1 MTDISTGGTKSSPAN
16 KKQSSYNAAVVLFV
30 LAFVLVGGLG
40 FYVGRA
46 TAPQTSAPAAQA
58 AEAVTEEGVEQG
70 ESEAGAAESSEY
82 APSQT
87 SEEALALL
95 RSIPRRDAGDPRA
108 IGDVNAP
115 VVMSEFADFSCP
127 MCTRHATDVHP
138 ELMKL
143 VDEGLLRIEFHDM
156 VIFSDYG
163 SNIAAAGGVAA
174 AEQGKFW
181 EYYNVA
187 FANAGAGAHPTYT
200 VESVTE
206 LAKEAGVP
214 DLDTFQSRV
223 QSEELGQEIE
233 AATAENYSYGITG
246 TPFFMI
252 NDAVISGAYPLD
264 FIQKTVETQAD
275 LVAGRN

>member
-1 MTDISTGGTKSSPAN
+1 MTDISAGSSKTASA
-16 KKQSSYNAAVVLFV
+16 KKKTSYNAAVVLFV
-30 LAFVLVGGLG
+30 LAFIIVGGLG

-46 TAPQTSAPAAQA
+46 TAPQSAAPSAQA
-58 AEAVTEEGVEQG
+58 SESGSEGSGEQTD
-70 ESEAGAAESSEY
+70 STADQTAESAEY

-87 SEEALALL
+87 SEEALELL
-95 RSIPRRDAGDPRA
+95 RSIPRRDADDPRA

-127 MCTRHATDVHP
+127 MCTRHATEVHP
-138 ELMKL
+138 ELLKL
-143 VDEGLLRIEFHDM
+143 VDAGLLRIEFHDM

-163 SNIAAAGGVAA
+163 SNVAAAGGVAA

-187 FANAGAGAHPTYT
+187 FANAGAGAHPNYT
-200 VESVTE
+200 VESVTD

-214 DLDTFQSRV
+214 DLEAFKTRV
-223 QSEELGQEIE
+223 ESEELAQELE
-233 AATAENYSYGITG
+233 ASTAKNYSYGITG

-264 FIQKTVETQAD
+264 FIQKTVETQAA
-275 LVAGRN
+275 LASGGK